1 MLEARFVARRAPYS
15 FVVQMLCWEAHQSKT
30 SSPEAGQLQQS
41 HCLLEEDKAGLMSER
56 LGSPK
61 AHVMIEMR
69 QLMGPVEVQAKMVL
83 GLPKPVVVGLVGVV

>member
-1 MLEARFVARRAPYS
+1 
-15 FVVQMLCWEAHQSKT
+15 MLCWEAHQSKT

-56 LGSPK
+56 LESPK

-69 QLMGPVEVQAKMVL
+69 QLMGPEEAQAKMVL
-83 GLPKPVVVGLVGVV
+83 RLPATLVVVVVVEAAVD